1 MPTRDKYHTMCQ
13 VYKKRPFTERYPL
26 PNGTSQK
33 LDEADAAD
41 AHPIA
46 AGDDEAVDDE
56 DSNDKVDDSDDDDLL
71 CRLLCQQSAEFNCTI
86 CMRPGHLH
94 A

>member
-46 AGDDEAVDDE
+46 AGA
-56 DSNDKVDDSDDDDLL
+56 
-71 CRLLCQQSAEFNCTI
+71 
-86 CMRPGHLH
+86 G
-94 A
+94 